1 MRPRHLV
8 ALSVFCVALVACG
21 EDVAA
26 IADRSSLVPPRAGS
40 SGTTDSSGTPGT
52 TGRSGPSASSG
63 TPGTSGPS
71 GSSGTTGP
79 AVGVPAAPALPAPAV
94 ALNAATAVGSGV
106 IVAGRDNASF
116 NFALKDV
123 APPGDVTVYGSVGGT
138 GFRLK
143 GTATTVTITAGQL
156 LVTGTGSLGGV
167 AASFSAQAAEGS
179 PDAFSFAIRSASGN
193 YELAGYLTRGDIT
206 ITPKR

>member
-1 MRPRHLV
+1 MRPCHLV
-8 ALSVFCVALVACG
+8 ALSAFCVALVACG

-26 IADRSSLVPPRAGS
+26 IADRSSLVPPHAS
-40 SGTTDSSGTPGT
+40 
-52 TGRSGPSASSG
+52 RSGSTSPGSTSPGNTAPGAASPGSTSPASAALS
-63 TPGTSGPS
+63 
-71 GSSGTTGP
+71 P

-94 ALNAATAVGSGV
+94 PLNAATAVGAGV

-116 NFALKDV
+116 NFAVKDV

-156 LVTGTGSLGGV
+156 LVAGTGSLGGE
-167 AASFSAQAAEGS
+167 AASFSAQAADGS